1 MWLIFLSQAVSK
13 MNPDVIVLLAGAVI
27 AVPVFKLLGLGSV
40 LGYLAAGA
48 LIGPWALGLIDDVDD
63 ILHFAELGVVMLLF
77 IIGLELKPARLWALR
92 RSIFG
97 FGSAQLILSAL
108 LIGAFAYLLGHSLQI
123 ALLVGLVLALSSTAF
138 ALQLLAERGELTQR
152 HGRSAFA
159 TLLFQDLAVV
169 PLLALVPLFG
179 DTSSNGFQWQ
189 TVAIAVGTVVGVVF
203 LGGWVLKNLLKIV
216 ARSRVREILTATAL
230 LTVLGTATLLDQAG
244 LSMALGAF
252 LAGVL
257 LADTEFRHQLEA
269 DIEPFKGLLL
279 GLFFIA
285 VGMSM
290 NLGLIAEQPIKIIG
304 MVIALV
310 TIKFL
315 VLFTLGKWQ
324 GLENASA
331 RRLGWVLSQGGEFA
345 FVIFGVAVATSVLP
359 GSTAELWIVV
369 VSLSMLTTPLLMFLE
384 DKLWS
389 KQAPAEPYEV
399 PDDDE
404 PRVIIAGFGRFG
416 QIIARVLSAKKIPF
430 TALDASQ
437 EQVDF
442 VKQYGNKI
450 YYGDASRLDLLEAA
464 GAEKAALFVLA
475 IDETQASLQTA
486 ALVCK
491 HFPHLKIY
499 ARAHNR
505 KHAYQLMDLGIEIIR
520 RDTFHSALSMT
531 EAVLTGLGYSE
542 SRAQQ
547 SVEAF
552 KVKDIER
559 LHAHQHLHN
568 DNEKMQDLAKSA
580 AIELEEMFAA
590 DAASEEQTP
599 SRVSQ
604 KP

>member
-1 MWLIFLSQAVSK
+1 
-13 MNPDVIVLLAGAVI
+13 MNLDVIVLLTGAVI

-97 FGSAQLILSAL
+97 FGSAQLFLSAL
-108 LIGAFAYLLGHSLQI
+108 LIGAFAYLLGNSLQI
-123 ALLVGLVLALSSTAF
+123 SLLIGLVLALSSTAF

-169 PLLALVPLFG
+169 PLLALVPLLG
-179 DTSSNGFQWQ
+179 NTSSNGFQWQ

-230 LTVLGTATLLDQAG
+230 LTVLGTATLLEHAG

-290 NLGLIAEQPIKIIG
+290 NLGLIAEQPISIVG

-359 GSTAELWIVV
+359 SSTAELWIVV
-369 VSLSMLTTPLLMFLE
+369 VSLSMLATPLLMFLE

-389 KQAPAEPYEV
+389 KRTIAEPYEV

-404 PRVIIAGFGRFG
+404 PKVIIAGFGRFG

-464 GAEKAALFVLA
+464 RAEKATLFVLA

-486 ALVCK
+486 AIVCK

-520 RDTFHSALSMT
+520 RDTFYSALSMT
-531 EAVLTGLGYSE
+531 EAVLAGLGYSA

-552 KVKDIER
+552 KLKDIER
-559 LHAHQHLHN
+559 LYAHQHLHN

-580 AIELEEMFAA
+580 ARELEEMFAA

-599 SRVSQ
+599 SRASQ

>member
-1 MWLIFLSQAVSK
+1 
-13 MNPDVIVLLAGAVI
+13 MNLDVIVLLTGAVI

-97 FGSAQLILSAL
+97 FGSAQLLLSAL
-108 LIGAFAYLLGHSLQI
+108 LIGAFAYLLGHTLQI
-123 ALLVGLVLALSSTAF
+123 ALLIGLVLALSSTAF

-169 PLLALVPLFG
+169 PLLALVPLLG
-179 DTSSNGFQWQ
+179 DSSSNGFQWQ
-189 TVAIAVGTVVGVVF
+189 TVALAFGTVVGVVF

-230 LTVLGTATLLDQAG
+230 LTVLGTATLLEHAG

-290 NLGLIAEQPIKIIG
+290 NLGLIAEQPFDILT

-310 TIKFL
+310 SIKFL
-315 VLFTLGKWQ
+315 VLFALGKWQ

-345 FVIFGVAVATSVLP
+345 FVIFGVAVTTSVLP

-384 DKLWS
+384 DRVWNK
-389 KQAPAEPYEV
+389 KAPEEPYEL

-464 GAEKAALFVLA
+464 GADKASLFVLA
-475 IDETQASLQTA
+475 IDEAEPSLRTA
-486 ALVCK
+486 ALVSK

-520 RDTFHSALSMT
+520 RDTFHSALSLT
-531 EAVLTGLGYSE
+531 EAVLTGLGYSA
-542 SRAQQ
+542 SRAQH

-552 KVKDIER
+552 KAKDVER

-568 DNEKMQDLAKSA
+568 DNEKMRDLAKSA
-580 AIELEEMFAA
+580 ARELEEMFAA
-590 DAASEEQTP
+590 DAASEEES
-599 SRVSQ
+599 SRKSS
-604 KP
+604 

>member
-1 MWLIFLSQAVSK
+1 
-13 MNPDVIVLLAGAVI
+13 MNLDVIILLLGAVI
-27 AVPVFKLLGLGSV
+27 AVPLFKRLGLGSV

-48 LIGPWALGLIDDVDD
+48 LIGPWAFALIDDVDD

-77 IIGLELKPARLWALR
+77 IIGLELKPSRLWALR

-97 FGSAQLILSAL
+97 FGSAQLFVSAL
-108 LIGAFAYLLGHSLQI
+108 LIAAFAHALGNSLQI
-123 ALLVGLVLALSSTAF
+123 AALIGLVLALSSTAF

-159 TLLFQDLAVV
+159 ILLFQDLAVV

-179 DTSSNGFQWQ
+179 GAASGHVQWQ
-189 TVAIAVGTVVGVVF
+189 SVATAVGAVVGIVF
-203 LGGWVLKNLLKIV
+203 VGGWVLKNLLKIV

-230 LTVLGTATLLDQAG
+230 LTVLGTATLMQQAG

-290 NLGLIAEQPIKIIG
+290 NLGLITEQPLKIAA
-304 MVIALV
+304 MVCVLV

-324 GLENASA
+324 GLETESA
-331 RRLGWVLSQGGEFA
+331 RRLGWALSQGGEFA
-345 FVIFGVAVATSVLP
+345 FVIFGVAVTTSVLP

-369 VSLSMLTTPLLMFLE
+369 VSLSMLTTPLLMFIE
-384 DKLWS
+384 DTLLTRNIS
-389 KQAPAEPYEV
+389 TQPYEM
-399 PDDDE
+399 PDNDE

-416 QIIARVLSAKKIPF
+416 QIIARVLSARKIPF
-430 TALDASQ
+430 TALDASH

-450 YYGDASRLDLLEAA
+450 YYGDASRMDLLEAA
-464 GAEKAALFVLA
+464 GAEDAHLFVLA
-475 IDETQASLQTA
+475 IDDVQASLRTA
-486 ALVCK
+486 EIVVK

-531 EAVLTGLGYSE
+531 EAVLIGLGYSE
-542 SRAQQ
+542 PGAQQ
-547 SVEAF
+547 SVETF
-552 KVKDIER
+552 KAKDLER
-559 LHAHQHLHN
+559 LHAHRHLHN
-568 DNEKMQDLAKSA
+568 DNKKMQDLAKTA
-580 AIELEEMFAA
+580 ARELEEMFAA
-590 DAASEEQTP
+590 DAASEATAADRAKQTP
-599 SRVSQ
+599 
-604 KP
+604 